1 MKPYQ
6 TLQQRPI
13 LQTPWFSLRQDDIL
27 LPNGQQIVYNVI
39 EKPEAVI
46 IVPMLATGEVV
57 LIHQY
62 RYPLDGWC
70 YEVPA
75 GSIAPTST
83 PLATAQQEL
92 LEEIGGSQAEWVSLG
107 QYWTMKS
114 LGRERSHFFMARN
127 VQLGQAQHEAT
138 EFIQLKIVS
147 TAEALQMARTGLL
160 ADAHSALA
168 VLLCEPYWT

>member
-13 LQTPWFSLRQDDIL
+13 LQTRWFSLRQDDIR
-27 LPNGQQIVYNVI
+27 LPNGQEAVYNVI

-46 IVPMLATGEVV
+46 IVPVLPSGEVV

-62 RYPLDGWC
+62 RYPLDEWC

-75 GSIAPTST
+75 GSIPADSL

-92 LEEIGGSQAEWVSLG
+92 LEEVGGSSTEWVSLG

-114 LGRERSHFFMARN
+114 LGKERSHFFMARN
-127 VQLGQAQHEAT
+127 VELGQHQREAT
-138 EFIQLKIVS
+138 EIIDLKIVS
-147 TAEALQMARTGLL
+147 ATEALHMARTGAM

-168 VLLCEPYWT
+168 VLLCESYWQ